1 MTWEKCLFFFIYII
15 NKLQHRKCFVRI
27 FIHSLQNFG
36 KLTRSLRSLVRFPK
50 FCNSWIKIRTAH
62 FLWSNLYVSLISDRR
77 YLVLW
82 RSPQLFFSFA
92 DLCVFPLLFSR
103 SFSRRFHANSIFVAS
118 ALGHGG
124 PKLAFHWSAVCPGW
138 QPLWWGVI
146 SFQNFRSLK
155 TRALFLRRF
164 PCFKRIN
171 RVYRF
176 DGLLWNLA
184 KMFLGYQCEK
194 GCEAFL
200 IFQILFL
207 LNALMCRRSANIQ
220 FANFKINFLVSQSEY
235 RKSLTPF
242 CSLSATDWHCAV
254 CLVVLAIRKAGNS
267 V

>member
-1 MTWEKCLFFFIYII
+1 MT
-15 NKLQHRKCFVRI
+15 
-27 FIHSLQNFG
+27 
-36 KLTRSLRSLVRFPK
+36 
-50 FCNSWIKIRTAH
+50 
-62 FLWSNLYVSLISDRR
+62 
-77 YLVLW
+77 
-82 RSPQLFFSFA
+82 PQRFFSFA
-92 DLCVFPLLFSR
+92 DLCVFLYCLSR
-103 SFSRRFHANSIFVAS
+103 SFSRRFPANSMGYFCCGRS
-118 ALGHGG
+118 GG
-124 PKLAFHWSAVCPGW
+124 PKLGLHWSAVCPGW

-155 TRALFLRRF
+155 TRALFLREF

-207 LNALMCRRSANIQ
+207 LSALMCRRSANIH
-220 FANFKINFLVSQSEY
+220 FANFKINFLVNQSEY
-235 RKSLTPF
+235 RKSFTPF

-254 CLVVLAIRKAGNS
+254 CLVVLAITKAGNS